1 MSARRTALWL
11 MLLVLLVALP
21 LLLPTYQISLATQIL
36 IFAVLGM
43 SIDILAGYAG
53 RTPLGH
59 GAIFGTATYVAIW
72 FTTNHGGAIWL
83 GLLLGVLAAGAV
95 ALIFGLLAVRTSGV
109 YFLLLTLALGMI
121 VWGVCLR
128 WTNVT
133 GGENGL
139 RGALRPVWLVSQS
152 NFYWLTLS
160 VVAIVTVLLYR
171 ILHSPFGLSL
181 RGINDS
187 DSRMRSLGYNSTQHL
202 VVAFVISGLI
212 AGIAGALYAMFNE
225 YVSPSTVA
233 LGQSV
238 RGLLVAVAGGLGT
251 MFGGFVGAIVIVAL
265 ENLVSAY
272 TERWQSV
279 MGLMF
284 ILIMIFAPEGI
295 LGRAR
300 TLLGKRTKP
309 TLSPPIKR
317 SSP

>member
-1 MSARRTALWL
+1 MTGTRFLLWAV
-11 MLLVLLVALP
+11 LVALLVALP
-21 LLLPTYQISLATQIL
+21 LLVPTYQVSLATQIL

-72 FTTNHGGAIWL
+72 FTTTHGGTLWS
-83 GLLLGVLAAGAV
+83 GLLLGVLAAGIV
-95 ALIFGLLAVRTSGV
+95 ALIFALLAVRTSGV

-128 WTNVT
+128 WTAVT

-139 RGALRPVWLVSQS
+139 RGSLRPTWLAGQTS
-152 NFYWLTLS
+152 FYWLVLG
-160 VVAIVTVLLYR
+160 VVAVITVALHR
-171 ILHSPFGLSL
+171 ILISPFGLSL
-181 RGINDS
+181 RGIRES
-187 DSRMRSLGYNSTQHL
+187 DSRMRSLGYNSTLHL
-202 VVAFVISGLI
+202 LIAFVISGLV
-212 AGIAGALYAMFNE
+212 AGMAGGLYAMFNE

-238 RGLLVAVAGGLGT
+238 RGLLIAVVGGVGT
-251 MFGGFVGAIVIVAL
+251 MYGGFIGAIIIIVL

-272 TERWQSV
+272 TDRWQTV

-284 ILIMIFAPEGI
+284 ILIMIFAPEGVI
-295 LGRAR
+295 GRGR
-300 TLLGKRTKP
+300 DLLRKY
-309 TLSPPIKR
+309 SI
-317 SSP
+317 SSKGS